1 MPFVVVR
8 VHTLSTYG
16 QVCSAFTDTKTINQ
30 GKFLRTGPL
39 SPASSGQGRDWA
51 AVEVKQTSGR

>member
-8 VHTLSTYG
+8 VHTFSTDG

-30 GKFLRTGPL
+30 AKFLRTGPL
-39 SPASSGQGRDWA
+39 SPASSGQRRDLA
-51 AVEVKQTSGR
+51 AVEVKQTSGL